1 MAHLVHQF
9 LTDTARRDPDRTAL
23 IAGDARRSFAEL
35 DRESDAVACALQSA
49 GIARGD
55 RVAVML
61 ENSIEYVA
69 GLFATLKAGGVFVPV
84 NPSTKADKLTYLLA
98 DAGVRVLIAPAA
110 LARQVL
116 PALEAVETPPA
127 VLWVGAGLP
136 AGAAGLL
143 YADAVAGQHRQP
155 VDPGLIDQDLAAI
168 MYTSGTTGR
177 PKGVMLTHA
186 NYVNT
191 SWAISTYLENT
202 PDDVVMCVLPL
213 TFGYGLSQ
221 VMTGIRVGFTL
232 VLERSFAFPME
243 TLKRMVQ
250 HRVTGLPGVPTVF
263 STLLGLDA
271 AKTADLDCLR
281 YLTNAAA
288 PLPAAHLRRLRERF
302 PQAVFHSMYGMTE
315 CCTRISTL
323 SPAELDAKPASVGR
337 AIPNCE
343 AFVADEEGNRLPPG
357 QMGEL
362 VVRGANVMRGY
373 WNRPEET
380 ARRLRRGPRGETLL
394 FTGDLFTQDAEGHL
408 YFVSRKDD
416 VFKCR
421 GEKVSPREV
430 ENALY
435 ELDGVLE
442 ACVIGVPDDADGLAV
457 KAFLVPRDGASLS
470 EAAIRQHCRGRLESH
485 LVPKFIEF
493 RDSLPKTDSGKIR
506 RAELVE
512 EMRAETPTLTLPRSQ
527 RTYGPP
533 AASAQSGALCESWA
547 GEGGSP

>member
-1 MAHLVHQF
+1 MAHLVHQL
-9 LTDTARRDPDRTAL
+9 LTETAQRDPSRTAL
-23 IAGDARRSFAEL
+23 IAGEARRSFLEL
-35 DRESDAVACALQSA
+35 DRESDAIACALQSA
-49 GIARGD
+49 GIGRGD

-84 NPSTKADKLTYLLA
+84 TPSTKADKLSYLLA
-98 DAGVRVLIAPAA
+98 DAGARMLIAPAA

-116 PALEAVETPPA
+116 PALAELVAPPA
-127 VLWVGAGLP
+127 VLWVGSDLP
-136 AGAAGLL
+136 AGATGRL
-143 YADAVAGQHRQP
+143 YAEALGEPHRVP
-155 VDPGLIDQDLAAI
+155 ADPGLIDQDLAVI

-186 NYVNT
+186 NHVNT
-191 SWAISTYLENT
+191 SWAISSYLGNT

-221 VMTGIRVGFTL
+221 VTTAARVGFTL
-232 VLERSFAFPME
+232 VLERSFAFPQE
-243 TLKRMVQ
+243 TLKRLVR

-263 STLLGLDA
+263 STLLGLEA
-271 AKTADLDCLR
+271 AKTADLSCLR

-288 PLPAAHLRRLRERF
+288 PLPAAHLEQLCRRF
-302 PQAVFHSMYGMTE
+302 PQASFHSMYGMTE

-323 SPAELDAKPASVGR
+323 APADLGTKPASVGR

-343 AFVADEEGNRLPPG
+343 AFVADEDGRRLPPG
-357 QMGEL
+357 QVGEL

-380 ARRLRRGPRGETLL
+380 ARRLRRGPQGETLL
-394 FTGDLFTQDAEGHL
+394 FTGDLFTQDADGHL

-416 VFKCR
+416 IFKCR
-421 GEKVSPREV
+421 GEKVSPKEV

-435 ELDGVLE
+435 ELDEVAE
-442 ACVIGVPDDADGLAV
+442 ACVVGVPDEADGLAV
-457 KAFLVPRDGASLS
+457 KAFLVPRDGAALS
-470 EAAIRQHCRGRLESH
+470 EPAIRQHCRGRLESH
-485 LVPKFIEF
+485 LVPKFIEI

-506 RAELVE
+506 RLDLMEA
-512 EMRAETPTLTLPRSQ
+512 AAPLPVPQ
-527 RTYGPP
+527 PL
-533 AASAQSGALCESWA
+533 AA
-547 GEGGSP
+547 GEG

>member
-1 MAHLVHQF
+1 MVHLVHQF
-9 LTDTARRDPDRTAL
+9 LTETALRDPARTAL
-23 IAGDARRSFAEL
+23 IAGDARRSFTEL
-35 DRESDAVACALQSA
+35 DRESDAIACALQSA
-49 GIARGD
+49 GIGRGH

-69 GLFATLKAGGVFVPV
+69 GLFATLKAGGIFVPV
-84 NPSTKADKLTYLLA
+84 NPSTKADKLAYLLDDA
-98 DAGVRVLIAPAA
+98 DVGLLIAPAA

-116 PALEAVETPPA
+116 PALEAVERPPS
-127 VLWVGAGLP
+127 VLWVGTALP
-136 AGAAGLL
+136 AGATGLL
-143 YADAVAGQHRQP
+143 YADALSSPQRPPA
-155 VDPGLIDQDLAAI
+155 DPRLIDQDLAAI
-168 MYTSGTTGR
+168 MYTSGTTGQ

-191 SWAISTYLENT
+191 TWAISTYLGNT

-221 VMTGIRVGFTL
+221 VMTAVRVGFTL
-232 VLERSFAFPME
+232 VLERSFAFPAE
-243 TLKRMVQ
+243 TLKRMVG
-250 HRVTGLPGVPTVF
+250 HRVTGLPGVPTIF
-263 STLLGLDA
+263 STLLGLEA
-271 AKTADLDCLR
+271 AKTADLGSLR

-302 PQAVFHSMYGMTE
+302 PQAAFHSMYGMTE

-323 SPAELDAKPASVGR
+323 DPADLDNKPTSVGR
-337 AIPNCE
+337 AIPNSE
-343 AFVADEEGNRLPPG
+343 AFVADENGNRLPPG
-357 QMGEL
+357 QVGEL

-373 WNRPEET
+373 WARPEDT
-380 ARRLRRGPRGETLL
+380 ARRLRRGPQGETLL
-394 FTGDLFTQDAEGHL
+394 FTGDLFSQDAEGHL

-421 GEKVSPREV
+421 GEKVSPKEV

-457 KAFLVPRDGASLS
+457 KAFLVPREGADLS

-506 RAELVE
+506 RAELLE
-512 EMRAETPTLTLPRSQ
+512 EAT
-527 RTYGPP
+527 
-533 AASAQSGALCESWA
+533 ASDGNTRPLSRVA
-547 GEGGSP
+547 GEG